1 MLGRIQQ
8 NNFGKMIEV
17 NTKPKAGLNVS
28 KLAISLN
35 SAAEFSMQFSVVGW
49 GKYKDGEGNDV
60 WGSNP
65 VLNTLLSVSGAA
77 WSGWV
82 PGAAPSDADYIAG
95 LALAQLGLERDD
107 TVVAVEQPAAEA
119 EEEAEEV
126 EEEAEESEE
135 ESG

>member
-49 GKYKDGEGNDV
+49 GQYPGPDGKAV
-60 WGSNP
+60 WGSTP
-65 VLNTLLSVSGAA
+65 IVSTLLRVDGEA
-77 WSGWV
+77 WTNWGKT
-82 PGAAPSDADYIAG
+82 PGETDADYISN
-95 LALAQLGLERDD
+95 LALAQLGLERDE
-107 TVVAVEQPAAEA
+107 TVVAVEQPAAEEAPA
-119 EEEAEEV
+119 EETDEDEA
-126 EEEAEESEE
+126 AE
-135 ESG
+135 

>member
-1 MLGRIQQ
+1 
-8 NNFGKMIEV
+8 MIEV

-35 SAAEFSMQFSVVGW
+35 SAAEFNMQFNVVGW
-49 GKYKDGEGNDV
+49 GKYTNAEGDDV
-60 WGSNP
+60 GGNNP
-65 VLNTLLSVSGAA
+65 IVSTLLLVSGAA

-107 TVVAVEQPAAEA
+107 TVIVVEQPAAEV
-119 EEEAEEV
+119 EEEVEEV
-126 EEEAEESEE
+126 EEEAEETEE
-135 ESG
+135 ASD

>member
-1 MLGRIQQ
+1 
-8 NNFGKMIEV
+8 MIEV

-35 SAAEFSMQFSVVGW
+35 SAAEFNMQFNVVGW
-49 GKYKDGEGNDV
+49 GKYTNAEGDDV
-60 WGSNP
+60 GGNNP
-65 VLNTLLSVSGAA
+65 IVSTLLLVSGAA

-107 TVVAVEQPAAEA
+107 TVIVVEQPAAEV
-119 EEEAEEV
+119 EEEV
-126 EEEAEESEE
+126 EEVEEVAEETEE
-135 ESG
+135 AAD